1 MTMHSEQPI
10 GGQLRLARMAWGQSL
25 DEIGA
30 STLTSR
36 QFVHQLETGAKIP
49 NPEMLAVLA
58 EVMGVQESYFHKVNS
73 APVTAE
79 QCHFRKQQTTPISIT
94 SQVLA
99 RGTLLDCFVSRL
111 DKKLRLP
118 KVNFPDLAIRSDEE
132 IEEVAEACRRHWNL
146 GLIAPI
152 TNMMRVVENAG
163 AVVTYFHGISER
175 VDALSMD
182 RRRPIIVRSSAKESL
197 CRLRF
202 DLAHEAGH
210 LVMHRGLHTGD
221 QHSESQ
227 ANRFASA
234 FLLPRAGFL
243 KEFPRG
249 ARLNWPAM
257 FQMKKRWKV
266 AVRAIVRRALDL
278 GLISASQYRSANIH
292 LVKTG
297 QAKLERYD
305 DELPMEN
312 PELLDTALDALE
324 QTMPNATRGI
334 VDDLGWDDRLY
345 KLIVG
350 KTLPT
355 RGLPEG
361 TIDLLRVRL
370 QKARD
375 RNTNE

>member
-1 MTMHSEQPI
+1 MHSDQPI

-25 DEIGA
+25 DDVGA
-30 STLTSR
+30 SAHSTR
-36 QFVHQLETGAKIP
+36 QYIHQLETGAKFP
-49 NPEMLAVLA
+49 TADMLAVLA

-79 QCHFRKQQTTPISIT
+79 QCHFRKQQTTPMSIT

-111 DKKLRLP
+111 DKQLRLP
-118 KVNFPDLAIRSDEE
+118 KVNFPDFAIKSDEE
-132 IEEVAEACRRHWNL
+132 IEQVAEACRRHWNL
-146 GLIAPI
+146 GVIAPI

-202 DLAHEAGH
+202 DLAHETGH

-221 QHSESQ
+221 QVTESQ

-249 ARLNWPAM
+249 SRLNWPAM

-278 GLISASQYRSANIH
+278 GLITPSQYRSANIH
-292 LVKTG
+292 LVKSG
-297 QAKLERYD
+297 QAKSERYD
-305 DELPMEN
+305 DELPMED
-312 PELLDTALDALE
+312 PELLNTALEALG
-324 QTMPNATRGI
+324 QAKPNAIRSI

-345 KLIVG
+345 RLIIG
-350 KTLPT
+350 SALPAT
-355 RGLPEG
+355 VPPDG
-361 TIDLLRVRL
+361 TVNLLHARL
-370 QKARD
+370 KRARD
-375 RNTNE
+375 HSTKE